1 MLRSSS
7 GAVLLNRSPAPAS
20 SALFPDD
27 SIETQKDSLARIEAS
42 GSAADINPET
52 ILEFE
57 GDELVLEHGSI
68 SVNTSHRM
76 RVRVGCLI
84 IEPVGDDWTHYEVV
98 DVDGKV
104 NVSALKHDVNINAR
118 SKNLERV
125 SKTGHSDRVTVRE
138 GERKTREDKCA
149 EAEPQSHGPI
159 TAEAAILNSIQA
171 KLLGGAAIA
180 ALTCWA
186 LCRGDDPV
194 SPKDP

>member
-7 GAVLLNRSPAPAS
+7 GAVLLNRNPAPAS
-20 SALFPDD
+20 SALFSDD
-27 SIETQKDSLARIEAS
+27 YIETQKDALARIEAS

-68 SVNTSHRM
+68 SVNTSRRM

-104 NVSALKHDVNINAR
+104 NVSALKHDVNINER

-125 SKTGHSDRVTVRE
+125 SKRGHSDRVTVRE
-138 GERKTREDKCA
+138 GQQKTRDDKCA
-149 EAEPQSHGPI
+149 AAEPQSHGPI
-159 TAEAAILNSIQA
+159 AAEAAILNSIQA
-171 KLLGGAAIA
+171 KVLGGAAVA

-186 LCRGDDPV
+186 LCHGDDPV